1 MRTTI
6 TLDDDVVTKLK
17 SEMRKS
23 GCSFKETVNA
33 ILRLGLNYRR
43 APKPS
48 KPFVV
53 RARRLGL
60 RIGLNYDNV
69 GDLLEQVEGPR
80 HR

>member
-6 TLDDDVVTKLK
+6 TLDDDVVAKLK

-23 GCSFKETVNA
+23 GRSFKETVNN
-33 ILRLGLNYRR
+33 ILRLGLNYRSN
-43 APKPS
+43 PKPS

-60 RIGLNYDNV
+60 RVGLSGDNI